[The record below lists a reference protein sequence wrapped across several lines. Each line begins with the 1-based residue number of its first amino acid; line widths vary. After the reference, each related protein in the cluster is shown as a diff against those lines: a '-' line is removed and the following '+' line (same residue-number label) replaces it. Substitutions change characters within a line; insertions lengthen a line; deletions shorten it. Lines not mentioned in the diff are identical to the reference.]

1 MIEQINAAKGR
12 LRTILHAAL
21 FKPVE
26 RLLKASCK
34 CKAET
39 LFGYI
44 KALHDTQVWPLD
56 PVFPKMQVNDILDSL
71 ENSSYEPAVISC
83 SWCIQDYTGIVE
95 SAVMNTRK
103 YFDGLCLDCM
113 DRSKP
118 KTGDEDSDYWQHH
131 ELHEGQWDSGCRVSH
146 GQPTW
151 YFSYMGR
158 KEKHDLLL
166 KNLRQKRRARFF
178 DDDYISS

>member
-56 PVFPKMQVNDILDSL
+56 PVWPKMQVNDILDSL
-71 ENSSYEPAVISC
+71 EDFSYEPAVSTC
-83 SWCIQDYTGIVE
+83 SWCIQDYTGMVE
-95 SAVMNTRK
+95 DAVRNTRK

-118 KTGDEDSDYWQHH
+118 KTGDEDSDYWQHN
-131 ELHEGQWDSGCRVSH
+131 ELQEGEWDSGCRVSH

-151 YFSYMGR
+151 YFSFMGR
-158 KEKHDLLL
+158 KEKRDLLL